1 MSRACNDSDAVAYLR
16 GLRLTMAFVG
26 TNVWDAHHGVTTSTP
41 AKMHYKHQLMAS
53 ADKTFLLADSSKYAK
68 FSPWLVAGVERF
80 DHIITDGGLPAE
92 AQAAL
97 HNTDAHLRI
106 AD

>member
-1 MSRACNDSDAVAYLR
+1 
-16 GLRLTMAFVG
+16 
-26 TNVWDAHHGVTTSTP
+26 
-41 AKMHYKHQLMAS
+41 MHYKHQLMAS

-80 DHIITDGGLPAE
+80 DHIITDCGLPAE
-92 AQAAL
+92 AQASL
-97 HNTDAHLRI
+97 HNTDAHLLI